1 MKYQL
6 KRRERFALEN
16 YKHFCYFLLP
26 FVKSEKGVASEAKL
40 HVRRNGQ
47 LQGST
52 MTDGAT
58 IFKEA
63 RRESLNVMKIYEN
76 KRVL

>member
-1 MKYQL
+1 
-6 KRRERFALEN
+6 
-16 YKHFCYFLLP
+16 
-26 FVKSEKGVASEAKL
+26 
-40 HVRRNGQ
+40 
-47 LQGST
+47 

-76 KRVL
+76 KRVLRDTSEGAAEKERFPVFNLYKSIRLQPALGLGDDFFLL